1 MNKAHVAMKSSPRP
15 VHGAILVACAEI
27 DYGNTIAN
35 FLAGRK
41 PAQRCHDAAGVLRL
55 VSRNEFEAIILD
67 LDLNRDSDVDLVSF
81 IREQNPAAR
90 LILLFDV
97 HRLEQALDGI
107 RQGAFFYLPKSSPP
121 SDVALVV
128 AKARQLQS
136 IATTADRYEQGMVE
150 ELAGNSPAMQRVI
163 RLLQKVAPTDGTVLL
178 LGESGTGKEVLA
190 NAVHRL
196 SARKDKPFV
205 AINCAALPEALLESE
220 MFGHVKGAFTGANQ
234 DKTGL
239 FEEANGGTIF
249 LDEIGDMTPITQ
261 AKLLRVLQNG
271 EIRRVGASVSTRVNV
286 RIIAATNR
294 DLVLA
299 VEENRFREDLYF
311 RLNVVQIRI
320 PPLRERMEAL
330 PSLIQ
335 HFIKLANSRYGKQV
349 LGIDDHTK
357 GLLAHYEFPGNVRE
371 LETIIAHAVIMADG
385 PHIRAI
391 DLPEQVQ
398 FGIKPRLRL
407 PHNAERS
414 VMTLVELEK
423 NHIQTTLESLKG
435 NQTKAAKLLGIS
447 RSTLW
452 RKMKEYGL
460 EG

>member
-1 MNKAHVAMKSSPRP
+1 MKSAQLQDRF
-15 VHGAILVACAEI
+15 GDILIACADV
-27 DYGNTIAN
+27 DYGHTVGH
-35 FLAGRK
+35 FLATEHARME
-41 PAQRCHDAAGVLRL
+41 RCHDAAGVLRL
-55 VSRNEFEAIILD
+55 VGRHPFDVIILD
-67 LDLNRDSDVDLVSF
+67 LDLNQDSDVDLVSF
-81 IREQNPAAR
+81 IREQSPGAR
-90 LILLFDV
+90 LILLFDIYEID
-97 HRLEQALDGI
+97 RALEGV

-128 AKARQLQS
+128 TKARQVHAL
-136 IATTADRYEQGMVE
+136 ATTADRYEQGMVE

-234 DKTGL
+234 DKIGL

-249 LDEIGDMTPITQ
+249 LDEIGDMAPITQ

-349 LGIDDHTK
+349 SGLDDQTK
-357 GLLAHYEFPGNVRE
+357 SLLAHYEFPGNVRE
-371 LETIIAHAVIMADG
+371 LETIIAHAIIMADG
-385 PHIRAI
+385 PHIRAV
-391 DLPEQVQ
+391 DLPDQVQ
-398 FGIKPRLRL
+398 FGIKPRLRIA
-407 PHNAERS
+407 HHAERS

-423 NHIQTTLESLKG
+423 NHIHATLESLKG

-460 EG
+460 EAET